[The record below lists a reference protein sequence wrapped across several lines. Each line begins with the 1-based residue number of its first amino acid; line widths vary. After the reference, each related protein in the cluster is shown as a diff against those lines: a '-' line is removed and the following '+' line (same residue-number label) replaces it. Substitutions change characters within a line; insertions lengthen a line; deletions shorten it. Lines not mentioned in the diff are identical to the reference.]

1 LIDLKKEEKMRK
13 VLFITLSVFFTFI
26 TFAQAGEIYKC
37 VDRHGKLII
46 TSSPRDG
53 MKCELGESVKES
65 ANEVAADAETKAGS
79 KDDKTAATSEK
90 ERLARINK
98 CYSCC
103 GDKQQPCYNY
113 TADNR
118 LCAAEFAN
126 CNAMCKSEGDSSSA
140 WSDCWSESAQ

>member
-1 LIDLKKEEKMRK
+1 MIDSKKEGQMRK
-13 VLFITLSVFFTFI
+13 FLFITLSIIFAFI
-26 TFAQAGEIYKC
+26 TLGQAGEIYKC
-37 VDRHGKLII
+37 TDRHGNLFI

-53 MKCELGESVKES
+53 MKCELRESFEEDAGKG
-65 ANEVAADAETKAGS
+65 AAEEEKAVTKS
-79 KDDKTAATSEK
+79 DKSAATLEK

-103 GDKQQPCYNY
+103 TAKQQPCYNY

-126 CNAMCKSEGDSSSA
+126 CNAMCKSEGASSSA

>member
-1 LIDLKKEEKMRK
+1 MRK
-13 VLFITLSVFFTFI
+13 LLFITLSIFFAFI
-26 TFAQAGEIYKC
+26 TLAQAGEIYKC
-37 VDRHGKLII
+37 VDRYGKTII

-53 MKCELGESVKES
+53 MKCEMRESFEETASKGASGEEKAVTKSDKS
-65 ANEVAADAETKAGS
+65 AVAL
-79 KDDKTAATSEK
+79 EK

-103 GDKQQPCYNY
+103 AAKQQPCYNY

-126 CNAMCKSEGDSSSA
+126 CNAMCKSEGSSPSA
-140 WSDCWSESAQ
+140 WSDCWTESAQ

>member
-1 LIDLKKEEKMRK
+1 MRK
-13 VLFITLSVFFTFI
+13 VLFVTMSAFFIFI

-37 VDRHGKLII
+37 VDLHGNQFI
-46 TSSPRDG
+46 TSSPQAG
-53 MKCELGESVKES
+53 MKCEVGESFNES
-65 ANEVAADAETKAGS
+65 VNDAAADEEKKAVT
-79 KDDKTAATSEK
+79 KDDKASVTAEK

-103 GDKQQPCYNY
+103 AEKQQPCYNY

-140 WSDCWSESAQ
+140 WSECWSESAK

>member
-1 LIDLKKEEKMRK
+1 MKEEKMRK
-13 VLFITLSVFFTFI
+13 LLFITLSAFFAFI
-26 TFAQAGEIYKC
+26 NLVHAGEIYKC
-37 VDRHGKLII
+37 TDRHGNLFI

-53 MKCELGESVKES
+53 MKCELQESFEETASKGAAEEEKAVTKSDKS
-65 ANEVAADAETKAGS
+65 AAAL
-79 KDDKTAATSEK
+79 EK

-103 GDKQQPCYNY
+103 AAKQQPCYNY

-126 CNAMCKSEGDSSSA
+126 CNAMCKSEGSSPSA
-140 WSDCWSESAQ
+140 WSDCWTESAQ

>member
-1 LIDLKKEEKMRK
+1 MRK
-13 VLFITLSVFFTFI
+13 VLFITVSAFFIFI

-37 VDRHGKLII
+37 IDRHGNPFI
-46 TSSPRDG
+46 TSSPQDG
-53 MKCELGESVKES
+53 MKCVLGESFNES
-65 ANEVAADAETKAGS
+65 ANEAAADEEKKAGN
-79 KDDKTAATSEK
+79 KDDKTSVTAEK

-103 GDKQQPCYNY
+103 GEKQQPCYNY

-126 CNAMCKSEGDSSSA
+126 CNAMCKSEGASSSA
-140 WSDCWSESAQ
+140 WSECWQ

>member
-1 LIDLKKEEKMRK
+1 MRK
-13 VLFITLSVFFTFI
+13 VLFVTVSAFFIFI

-37 VDRHGKLII
+37 IDRHGNSII
-46 TSSPRDG
+46 TSSPQDG
-53 MKCELGESVKES
+53 MKCELRESFQES
-65 ANEVAADAETKAGS
+65 ANEVAADKEKSGT
-79 KDDKTAATSEK
+79 KDDKTSVTAEK

-103 GDKQQPCYNY
+103 GEKQQPCYNY

-126 CNAMCKSEGDSSSA
+126 CNAMCKSEGASSSA
-140 WSDCWSESAQ
+140 WSECWPESAK

>member
-1 LIDLKKEEKMRK
+1 MKEEKMRK
-13 VLFITLSVFFTFI
+13 LLFITLSIVFTFI
-26 TFAQAGEIYKC
+26 TLVQAGDIYKC
-37 VDRHGKLII
+37 TDRHGNLFI

-53 MKCELGESVKES
+53 MKCELRESFEETAGKGAAEEEKAVTKRDKS
-65 ANEVAADAETKAGS
+65 AAAL
-79 KDDKTAATSEK
+79 EK

-103 GDKQQPCYNY
+103 AAKQQPCYNY

-126 CNAMCKSEGDSSSA
+126 CNAMCKSEGASPSA
-140 WSDCWSESAQ
+140 WSDCWTESAQ

>member
-1 LIDLKKEEKMRK
+1 MRK
-13 VLFITLSVFFTFI
+13 LLFITLIVFFTFI
-26 TFAQAGEIYKC
+26 NFVHAGEIYKC
-37 VDRHGKLII
+37 TDHHGNLFI

-53 MKCELGESVKES
+53 MKCELRESFEETASNGAAEEEKTVKKSVKS
-65 ANEVAADAETKAGS
+65 AAAI
-79 KDDKTAATSEK
+79 EK

-103 GDKQQPCYNY
+103 GAKQQPCYNY

-126 CNAMCKSEGDSSSA
+126 CNAMCKSEGASSSA
-140 WSDCWSESAQ
+140 WSDCSTESAQ

>member
-1 LIDLKKEEKMRK
+1 MRK
-13 VLFITLSVFFTFI
+13 FLFITLSIIFAFI
-26 TFAQAGEIYKC
+26 TLGQAGEIYKC
-37 VDRHGKLII
+37 TDRHGNLFI

-53 MKCELGESVKES
+53 MKCDLRESFEES
-65 ANEVAADAETKAGS
+65 ASKGGAEEEKAVTKNDKSAAAL
-79 KDDKTAATSEK
+79 EK

-103 GDKQQPCYNY
+103 TAKQQPCYNY

-126 CNAMCKSEGDSSSA
+126 CNAMCKSEGASSSA

>member
-1 LIDLKKEEKMRK
+1 MIDSKKEGQMRK
-13 VLFITLSVFFTFI
+13 FLFITLSIIFAFI
-26 TFAQAGEIYKC
+26 TLGQAGEIYKC
-37 VDRHGKLII
+37 TDRHGNLFI

-53 MKCELGESVKES
+53 MKCDLRESFEES
-65 ANEVAADAETKAGS
+65 ASKGGAEEEKAVTKNDKSAAAL
-79 KDDKTAATSEK
+79 EK

-103 GDKQQPCYNY
+103 TAKQQPCYNY

-126 CNAMCKSEGDSSSA
+126 CNAMCKSEGSSPSA
-140 WSDCWSESAQ
+140 WSDCWTESAQ

>member
-1 LIDLKKEEKMRK
+1 MKCDLRESFEESASKGGAEEEKAVTK
-13 VLFITLSVFFTFI
+13 ND
-26 TFAQAGEIYKC
+26 K
-37 VDRHGKLII
+37 
-46 TSSPRDG
+46 
-53 MKCELGESVKES
+53 S
-65 ANEVAADAETKAGS
+65 AAAL
-79 KDDKTAATSEK
+79 EK

-103 GDKQQPCYNY
+103 TAKQQPCYNY

>member
-1 LIDLKKEEKMRK
+1 VRK
-13 VLFITLSVFFTFI
+13 LLFITLSIIFAFT
-26 TFAQAGEIYKC
+26 TLAQAGEIYKC
-37 VDRHGKLII
+37 IDHHGKPII
-46 TSSPRDG
+46 TSSPQDG
-53 MKCELGESVKES
+53 MKCELRESFEEDAGKG
-65 ANEVAADAETKAGS
+65 AAEEEKAVTKI
-79 KDDKTAATSEK
+79 DKSAATLEK

-98 CYSCC
+98 CYGCC
-103 GDKQQPCYNY
+103 AAKQQPCYNY

>member
-1 LIDLKKEEKMRK
+1 MRK
-13 VLFITLSVFFTFI
+13 LLFITLSIVFTFI
-26 TFAQAGEIYKC
+26 TLVQAGEIYKC
-37 VDRHGKLII
+37 TDRHGNLFI

-53 MKCELGESVKES
+53 MKCELRESFEETAGKGAAEEEKAVTKRDKS
-65 ANEVAADAETKAGS
+65 AAAL
-79 KDDKTAATSEK
+79 EK

-103 GDKQQPCYNY
+103 AAKQQPCYNY

-126 CNAMCKSEGDSSSA
+126 CNAMCKSEGASPSA
-140 WSDCWSESAQ
+140 WSDCWTESAQ